1 MSITK
6 ASIPSIRRDIDK
18 ALAAV
23 EAKHNIKFNFG
34 RITYETGVNFRG
46 KLEAVATNDRCG
58 NSVDPAQVNFE
69 RNAMFVGV
77 KKDAFGQKF
86 TSNRKQFTITGINT
100 RAKKYPIQG
109 ETANGR
115 RYKFPVSQLP
125 ASLRA

>member
-6 ASIPSIRRDIDK
+6 ASIPAIRRDIDK

-23 EAKHNIKFNFG
+23 EAKHNIKFKFG

-46 KLEAVATNDRCG
+46 KLEAVSTADHLG
-58 NSVDPAQVNFE
+58 NAVDPAKANFE
-69 RNAMFVGV
+69 KNARWVGV
-77 KKDAFGQKF
+77 KKEAFGQKF

-109 ETANGR
+109 ETANGQ
-115 RYKFPVSQLP
+115 RYKFPISQLP